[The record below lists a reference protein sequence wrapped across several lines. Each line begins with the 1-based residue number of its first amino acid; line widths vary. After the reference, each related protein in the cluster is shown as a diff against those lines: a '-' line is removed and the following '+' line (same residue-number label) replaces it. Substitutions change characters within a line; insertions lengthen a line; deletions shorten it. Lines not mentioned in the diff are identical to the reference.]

1 MHLVKLNLARNCLK
15 YIIKVYGIKEIF
27 IPYYSCQTLWTAAR
41 EEKCKIKFYHI
52 DSKFMPVEE
61 FQKDDYIVYINYF
74 GLYTNNCKLLA
85 EKYKN
90 LIIDNTHSFY
100 SDPIGLSSFN
110 SLRKFFNVQNG
121 AYLYTEKLLNENIPT
136 DNLQLTPVLFH
147 QNPNEFIKNELLLN
161 NEKKIK
167 QIASNVTSQLCKVNF
182 PKDIEQRIK
191 TFNKYS
197 KAFNKYNKISFKFA
211 NNNIPYCYPFCPN
224 CKIDIHNLIILRLW
238 KPIPKNF
245 IEHSF
250 LNNTMALPLNDTL
263 YADKII
269 QTITY

>member
-15 YIIKVYGIKEIF
+15 YIIKAYGIKEIF
-27 IPYYSCQTLWTAAR
+27 IPYYSCQTLWIAAR

-52 DSKFMPVEE
+52 DSNFMPVEK
-61 FQKDDYIVYINYF
+61 FKTNAYIVYINYF
-74 GLYTNNCKLLA
+74 GLCTNNCKLLA

-100 SDPIGLSSFN
+100 SEPIGLSSFN
-110 SLRKFFNVQNG
+110 SLRKFFDVQNG

-136 DNLQLTPVLFH
+136 DNLQLNPVLFH
-147 QNPNEFIKNELLLN
+147 QNLNKFIKNELLLN
-161 NEKKIK
+161 QEKDIK
-167 QIASNVTSQLCKVNF
+167 QIATNVISKLYKINF
-182 PKDIEQRIK
+182 EKDIEQRIK

-197 KAFNKYNKISFKFA
+197 KVFNQYNKISLKLS
-211 NNNIPYCYPFCPN
+211 NNNVPYCYPFCPN
-224 CKIDIHNLIILRLW
+224 RQIDIHDLTILRLW

-245 IEHSF
+245 IEHSY